1 MDSTS
6 RCGLSAVIPVFNEEG
21 NLRELHARLTS
32 VLSRLGRSY
41 EIVFVDDGSVDGS
54 VLLLEEL
61 QRADPHVRVLV
72 FSRNFGHHIAL
83 TAGIDASRG
92 DAVILMDADLQ
103 DQPEEIPK
111 LLGKLEEGFDVVY
124 GIRMAKKHSAFKRF
138 TSKLFVATM
147 RRMVQGFDINSGIFR
162 VARRNVIDTVKQCR
176 ETHRFLVGLMSWCGF
191 RQTGV
196 EVLHG
201 ARFAGATKY
210 DLKRQFRLA
219 SNTMVSFTSI
229 PLQFATYLGL
239 AVALTSFV
247 YAVVVLLRKLLFG
260 LGIQGWPSLMFAVM
274 FLGGVQLLCLG
285 ILGEYV
291 GRLLTEAQKRPLYVI
306 ARTIERGDADAR
318 A

>member
-6 RCGLSAVIPVFNEEG
+6 RCGLSAVIPVFSEEG

-138 TSKLFVATM
+138 TSTPVWRKPHQLM
-147 RRMVQGFDINSGIFR
+147 RPT
-162 VARRNVIDTVKQCR
+162 RNR
-176 ETHRFLVGLMSWCGF
+176 
-191 RQTGV
+191 
-196 EVLHG
+196 
-201 ARFAGATKY
+201 
-210 DLKRQFRLA
+210 
-219 SNTMVSFTSI
+219 
-229 PLQFATYLGL
+229 
-239 AVALTSFV
+239 
-247 YAVVVLLRKLLFG
+247 
-260 LGIQGWPSLMFAVM
+260 
-274 FLGGVQLLCLG
+274 
-285 ILGEYV
+285 
-291 GRLLTEAQKRPLYVI
+291 
-306 ARTIERGDADAR
+306 
-318 A
+318 

>member
-1 MDSTS
+1 
-6 RCGLSAVIPVFNEEG
+6 VIPVFNEEG

-32 VLSRLGRSY
+32 VLSGIARSY
-41 EIVFVDDGSVDGS
+41 EIVCVDDGSVDRS
-54 VLLLEEL
+54 VEVLEEL
-61 QRADPHVRVLV
+61 QGTDPHVRVLV

-83 TAGIDASRG
+83 TAGIDAARG

-111 LLGKLEEGFDVVY
+111 LLAKLDEGFDVVY
-124 GIRMAKKHSAFKRF
+124 GIRVAKKHSGLKRA
-138 TSKLFVATM
+138 TSGLFVAVM
-147 RRMVQGFDINSGIFR
+147 RRMVDGFDINSGIFR
-162 VARRNVIDTVKQCR
+162 VARRNVIETVKQCR

-201 ARFAGATKY
+201 ARFAGTTKY
-210 DLKRQFRLA
+210 DLKRQIKLA
-219 SNTMVSFTSI
+219 MNTMVSFTSI
-229 PLQFATYLGL
+229 PLQFATYLGI
-239 AVALTSFV
+239 AVALTSFI
-247 YAVVVLLRKLLFG
+247 YAVVVVARKLFWG

-274 FLGGVQLLCLG
+274 FLGGVQLFCLG

-306 ARTIERGDADAR
+306 ARTIEREGTDAAP
-318 A
+318 